1 MSPSNLALVFAPTL
15 CRSDNLSPSAED
27 LGFEMTVEIRQ
38 QPRHSRNSSPGAP
51 NVSPP
56 SAAHPS
62 LRTPPSRRD
71 CYTPPTGGDMARAT
85 SDDSVGPL
93 TPQTSA
99 ASVRSEADV
108 TITSESNPEI
118 EPVAGQSD
126 GGASGSSG
134 GSAVSRSSSSLE
146 PAAAEAAKVDMA
158 CWWYSAS
165 GQQQGPVTGAQLAAM
180 LTRGEVTL
188 KTWVFE
194 GGRADWEQLSNAQPR
209 LPQL

>member
-1 MSPSNLALVFAPTL
+1 MVTTHVGTDAITSGVCPPVPIGTA
-15 CRSDNLSPSAED
+15 
-27 LGFEMTVEIRQ
+27 GFD
-38 QPRHSRNSSPGAP
+38 G
-51 NVSPP
+51 
-56 SAAHPS
+56 
-62 LRTPPSRRD
+62 
-71 CYTPPTGGDMARAT
+71 GGD
-85 SDDSVGPL
+85 G
-93 TPQTSA
+93 
-99 ASVRSEADV
+99 
-108 TITSESNPEI
+108 
-118 EPVAGQSD
+118 GQGD
-126 GGASGSSG
+126 GGVEGARGGDWGGGGGNGDGGGNGGSSG

-194 GGRADWEQLSNAQPR
+194 VGRADWEQLSNAQPR